1 MGYVGGNTIDKK
13 KAFYYSLLFCLGQ
26 IIMFTALGII
36 GIFVGRIFLGI
47 QIYWYI
53 FLGGLMIVMALQ
65 IWNII
70 DILPKIS
77 NITFLKDKGILGALL
92 MGIIAAIFMSAC
104 SMPVL
109 IGITAI
115 VSTKNNL
122 LIGCLMLLYGIG
134 HCAMSLIAG
143 TSVGFVNGIIKTK
156 KKVKIGM
163 IIKIIFGIM
172 LVILA
177 IYFFYSAFTL

>member
-1 MGYVGGNTIDKK
+1 
-13 KAFYYSLLFCLGQ
+13 
-26 IIMFTALGII
+26 MFTALGII

-104 SMPVL
+104 STPVL

-122 LIGCLMLLYGIG
+122 LIGCLMLLLYGIC

-156 KKVKIGM
+156 KMVKIGM
-163 IIKIIFGIM
+163 IIK
-172 LVILA
+172 
-177 IYFFYSAFTL
+177 

>member
-1 MGYVGGNTIDKK
+1 
-13 KAFYYSLLFCLGQ
+13 
-26 IIMFTALGII
+26 MFTALGII

-53 FLGGLMIVMALQ
+53 FLGGFMIVMALQ

-92 MGIIAAIFMSAC
+92 MGIIAAIFMSPC
-104 SMPVL
+104 STPVL
-109 IGITAI
+109 IVTAI
-115 VSTKNNL
+115 VFTKNNL

-156 KKVKIGM
+156 KMVKIGM

>member
-1 MGYVGGNTIDKK
+1 
-13 KAFYYSLLFCLGQ
+13 
-26 IIMFTALGII
+26 MFTALGII

-77 NITFLKDKGILGALL
+77 NITFLKGKGILGALL
-92 MGIIAAIFMSAC
+92 MGIIAAIFMSPC
-104 SMPVL
+104 STPVL

-122 LIGCLMLLYGIG
+122 LIGCLMLLLYGIG

-143 TSVGFVNGIIKTK
+143 TSV
-156 KKVKIGM
+156 
-163 IIKIIFGIM
+163 
-172 LVILA
+172 
-177 IYFFYSAFTL
+177 

>member
-1 MGYVGGNTIDKK
+1 MV
-13 KAFYYSLLFCLGQ
+13 
-26 IIMFTALGII
+26 TALGII
-36 GIFVGRIFLGI
+36 GIFFGRIFLGI

-104 SMPVL
+104 SRPVL

-156 KKVKIGM
+156 KMVKIGM

>member
-1 MGYVGGNTIDKK
+1 
-13 KAFYYSLLFCLGQ
+13 
-26 IIMFTALGII
+26 MFTALGII

-77 NITFLKDKGILGALL
+77 NITFLKGKGILGALL
-92 MGIIAAIFMSAC
+92 MGIIAAIFMSPC
-104 SMPVL
+104 STPVL

-122 LIGCLMLLYGIG
+122 LIGCLMLLLYGIG

-156 KKVKIGM
+156 KMVKIGM

-177 IYFFYSAFTL
+177 IYFFYNAFTL